1 MKRINELLI
10 RKLAYEIRAAL
21 YRLAQDNQISS
32 KEIFGSFQM
41 IEKLTKI
48 NLTATDFNAKNMSVV
63 GIDTCCNY
71 FKALCEQ
78 YRDLSINSEDG
89 KYIAHQ
95 RRMDIVVGSIPQQVN
110 PRIIDIGLYD
120 AAEIINKTIIDNY
133 NELIEGSMKGNS
145 DKMVYKYAML
155 NTFAEMYYSIRD
167 FVEGKS
173 YYDGKFMTE
182 NRELSEEYERQSQ
195 DLIISFMKRA
205 NISSLEVAKS
215 QLLKTL
221 NEGIN
226 TLKSI
231 PLDNSLYNTNQI
243 NNYSKK

>member
-1 MKRINELLI
+1 
-10 RKLAYEIRAAL
+10 
-21 YRLAQDNQISS
+21 
-32 KEIFGSFQM
+32 
-41 IEKLTKI
+41 
-48 NLTATDFNAKNMSVV
+48 MSVV

-78 YRDLSINSEDG
+78 YRDLFVNSEDG

-95 RRMDIVVGSIPQQVN
+95 RRMDIAVGSIPQQVN

-226 TLKSI
+226 TLTSI